1 MSATPIPIHKERLMA
16 WLRSEFQMR
25 DLSKNLNAALLLF
38 MIEAIIVISFA
49 ALIYSGPLSAGISG
63 AVSLMLAGNAILV
76 LLASLFSTYSGS
88 IALTQDTPAVLLA
101 LAAAAI
107 GPLVAARASSEAHV
121 IATIM
126 VALIGATMLMGLIF
140 MALGIFRI
148 GRFVRFLPYPVMGG
162 FLAGTGWLLVQG
174 GIGVMTNMPFTSAI
188 FNSSAYPYWLPGIA
202 LAGVMFVCVKKINS
216 AWVLPLVF
224 GVGLGLFYLIM
235 GMARAPIADLFS
247 NGWLLGPFSAETRW
261 AFPLNAGT
269 FVLVDWQAIFQSMA
283 VAAPLFLICP
293 VALLLNVS
301 GMELISRQD
310 MDINR
315 ELITTGIGNVAA
327 GLTGGIIGYHAVSLS
342 SLNKTI
348 SNGKRLPGILTAVF
362 LALTVVAG
370 VSFLSYIPRMLLG
383 SLVVFIGISLLHDWT
398 IKIWSVFPKI
408 DIFIILVILATIIT
422 TNFLWG
428 ILVGMVMTII
438 MFIVS
443 YSKINIIKYSLTGKA
458 KRSRVTRPHRQS
470 SFLWSRGDQL
480 VIYKLEGFIFFGT
493 ANDLYER
500 IRQRILSSTEPRVR
514 YFVLDF
520 AQVSGVD
527 STGLLY
533 FQKIFQVAQEQNTKM
548 ILTGLNPR
556 IREQFHNGGYEE
568 NTPGIKFFSDL
579 DHGLEW
585 YEDQVI
591 HLAQLGNQKHLR
603 LSEYLSE
610 ITPEEEN
617 LTRLVEH
624 MERREVQAGEYI
636 IRQGEPADEI
646 IMVESGQVT
655 AQIEVEGKE
664 NLRLETMTG
673 GRLVGEVGFFLNTP
687 RTASVIVDQPGV
699 VYSLKRQTLEKIKQ
713 SDPLAFQAFQNMTN
727 VILSERIA
735 HLTRALQDVQPG
747 D

>member
-1 MSATPIPIHKERLMA
+1 
-16 WLRSEFQMR
+16 
-25 DLSKNLNAALLLF
+25 

-49 ALIYSGPLSAGISG
+49 ALIYSGPLSAGISS

-76 LLASLFSTYSGS
+76 LVASLFSTYSGS

-121 IATIM
+121 IATVL
-126 VALIGATMLMGLIF
+126 VAVIGATMLMGLIF
-140 MALGIFRI
+140 MGLGIFRI

-174 GIGVMTNMPFTSAI
+174 GIGVMTNMPFSSTIFTS
-188 FNSSAYPYWLPGIA
+188 SVYSYWLPGIA
-202 LAGVMFVCVKKINS
+202 LAVVMFVSVKKKS
-216 AWVLPLVF
+216 TAPGHCHSCLDVVF
-224 GVGLGLFYLIM
+224 GLFYLVM
-235 GMARAPIADLFS
+235 GLMRAPVTDWFS
-247 NGWLLGPFSAETRW
+247 NGWLLDPFSTETRW

-269 FVLVDWQAIFQSMA
+269 FALVDWQAILQSMA
-283 VAAPLFLICP
+283 LAAPLFLICP

-301 GMELISRQD
+301 GLELIARQD
-310 MDINR
+310 MNINR

-348 SNGKRLPGILTAVF
+348 SNGRRLPGILTAVF
-362 LALTVVAG
+362 LALTVVVG
-370 VSFLSYIPRMLLG
+370 VSFLPYIPRMLLG
-383 SLVVFIGISLLHDWT
+383 SLVVFIGLSLLYDWT
-398 IKIWSVFPKI
+398 FKIWSVFPKI
-408 DIFIILVILATIIT
+408 DILIILAILATIMA
-422 TNFLWG
+422 TNFLWS

-438 MFIVS
+438 MFVFS

-458 KRSRVTRPHRQS
+458 KRSRVTRSHKQS

-480 VIYKLEGFIFFGT
+480 VIYMLEGLIFFGT

-500 IRQRILSSTEPRVR
+500 IRLRILSSTEPKIR

-533 FQKIFQVAQEQNTKM
+533 FQKTFQVAQEQNTKM

-556 IREQFHNGGYEE
+556 VREQFHKGGYDE
-568 NTPGIKFFSDL
+568 NTPGLKYFSDL

-591 HLAQLGNQKHLR
+591 HLAQLGDQKHLR
-603 LSEYLSE
+603 LSEY
-610 ITPEEEN
+610 
-617 LTRLVEH
+617 
-624 MERREVQAGEYI
+624 
-636 IRQGEPADEI
+636 
-646 IMVESGQVT
+646 
-655 AQIEVEGKE
+655 
-664 NLRLETMTG
+664 
-673 GRLVGEVGFFLNTP
+673 
-687 RTASVIVDQPGV
+687 
-699 VYSLKRQTLEKIKQ
+699 
-713 SDPLAFQAFQNMTN
+713 
-727 VILSERIA
+727 
-735 HLTRALQDVQPG
+735 
-747 D
+747 